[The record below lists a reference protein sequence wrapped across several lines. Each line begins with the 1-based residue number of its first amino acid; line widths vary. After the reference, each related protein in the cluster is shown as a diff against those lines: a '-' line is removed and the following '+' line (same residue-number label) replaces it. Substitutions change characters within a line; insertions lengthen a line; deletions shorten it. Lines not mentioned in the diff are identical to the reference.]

1 MLERKIGII
10 YNQTNKLSKLMKTN
24 EFLNYEAPQVE
35 IVEVEVEQGFA
46 VSYPGLDPNELPL

>member
-1 MLERKIGII
+1 
-10 YNQTNKLSKLMKTN
+10 MKTN

-46 VSYPGLDPNELPL
+46 TSHGAYPQWGDEQPL

>member
-1 MLERKIGII
+1 
-10 YNQTNKLSKLMKTN
+10 MKAN

-46 VSYPGLDPNELPL
+46 TSIEPMPYV